1 MIYYRDFAK
10 LVGEVT
16 TKSSELEEQ
25 VVVGGFEEK
34 TKLELILYSRDVL
47 GVTALASLLLPYVT
61 SDPNLVQEPPVSNQK
76 VSMETLE
83 ERLRTYE
90 KTTERIN
97 DTPRLLDMG
106 SKFPRASMLLDLE
119 NKSQHS
125 LIFFSFF
132 FSVCLLDPTLSLF
145 FLISSS
151 FYSHRCDETPVIAV
165 DLRVRQHL
173 GEPEGE
179 ASPEGGWEHLER
191 EGICPGQFC

>member
-125 LIFFSFF
+125 HIFFSFF
-132 FSVCLLDPTLSLF
+132 FFCLFVRLNSLF
-145 FLISSS
+145 S
-151 FYSHRCDETPVIAV
+151 F
-165 DLRVRQHL
+165 
-173 GEPEGE
+173 
-179 ASPEGGWEHLER
+179 
-191 EGICPGQFC
+191 